1 MKSPFC
7 ILLCGVCLVASSP
20 QAWAR
25 KKSPAP
31 TPPPTPTV
39 EPAPKPERRFFGLL
53 PAKEETPPPA
63 PPPAV
68 TKKKSSPPTKAKSA
82 AQNVPPAPEPK
93 KSSGFL
99 GLFKREK
106 PEPTPVPPTPVKPEK
121 KSASAPKTPP
131 PVVAE
136 EKKSGGFLGLF
147 KRKPEADPA
156 PAPAEKARPTQE
168 VAKAQE
174 KKPGF
179 FSRIFGGN
187 SKEDSE
193 AADAL
198 ATDPSDR
205 PQRPANWQEKYIVIE
220 DDVAAYAYGPSQ
232 SRDPED
238 RLPKGMIVSVKRN
251 GKFWSEITT
260 PSGRNFTIGADQIRK
275 ARESDFAPPPVIAS
289 SLPSGEIIPMPE
301 FDPSPPTNLPE
312 TTPQRNLDLPD
323 LLLPPLP
330 PR

>member
-7 ILLCGVCLVASSP
+7 ILLCAVCLLISTP
-20 QAWAR
+20 QVWAR

-31 TPPPTPTV
+31 TPPPTPAV

-53 PAKEETPPPA
+53 PAKEKEETPPPA
-63 PPPAV
+63 PPPAT
-68 TKKKSSPPTKAKSA
+68 TKKKSSPPTTAKPA
-82 AQNVPPAPEPK
+82 AQPAPEPK

-99 GLFKREK
+99 GLFSRNK

-121 KSASAPKTPP
+121 KSTATPKTPP

-147 KRKPEADPA
+147 KRKPEAVPA
-156 PAPAEKARPTQE
+156 PAPAQKEKPKTE
-168 VAKAQE
+168 VAEVEE

-187 SKEDSE
+187 SKDDSE
-193 AADAL
+193 ASDA
-198 ATDPSDR
+198 AEIDPSDL
-205 PQRPANWQEKYIVIE
+205 PQRPDNWQEKYIVTE

-238 RLPKGMIVSVKRN
+238 RLPKGMVVSVKRN
-251 GKFWSEITT
+251 GKYWSEITT
-260 PSGRNFTIGADQIRK
+260 PTGRNFTIGADQIRK

-289 SLPSGEIIPMPE
+289 SLPPGEYIPMPE
-301 FDPSPPTNLPE
+301 YDPSPPTNLPE

-330 PR
+330 PQ